1 MLGTVAK
8 YWVFCGLVAAT
19 FGVSGLVAPS
29 AQARDANTSKAAA
42 VSSSDLAARSRPRI
56 TVYPRHRTLGPNA
69 KRYCRFWL
77 AKEYRVS
84 GTVITPQQRCW
95 WN

>member
-1 MLGTVAK
+1 MPETVAK
-8 YWVFCGLVAAT
+8 YWVICGLLAVA
-19 FGVSGLVAPS
+19 FGVNGPLATS
-29 AQARDANTSKAAA
+29 AQARDANHPKAAA

-56 TVYPRHRTLGPNA
+56 TVYPRHRYLGPNA